1 MSFYSRIPILK
12 SKKSRKEMEKDDL
25 GRLGGITMFDI
36 NSIYKSYNIQEY
48 ARSEDY
54 EE

>member
-1 MSFYSRIPILK
+1 
-12 SKKSRKEMEKDDL
+12 MEKEGL
-25 GRLGGITMFDI
+25 SRLGGITMFDI

-48 ARSEDY
+48 ASSEAY